1 MRDKKEA
8 ACCGKC
14 ADQALNMSGGKGSQ
28 RRRRFV
34 KQEKCRLQRQCARK
48 AQALLLPPRRAWRRA
63 GEDGLALPPRVP
75 RHTRPTGRV
84 LPSPWLCGYP
94 ARARG
99 AAHFPVWNRERRLDS
114 EIPYP
119 RAGAVSTTMAHCFL
133 PVGDRQ
139 AREWRRNPGVSAP
152 RVSQPGNSSFNRLN
166 ARRKVVFPDP
176 DRPRIA
182 VSPCAGK
189 VPERSRM
196 TTCPPKAMERL
207 PMRAR
212 WGMRDP
218 YFCSQA
224 SRRCWRSSGA

>member
-1 MRDKKEA
+1 M
-8 ACCGKC
+8 
-14 ADQALNMSGGKGSQ
+14 
-28 RRRRFV
+28 
-34 KQEKCRLQRQCARK
+34 
-48 AQALLLPPRRAWRRA
+48 LLPPGERGGGLGKTVSHILPEFYVTQGLPGAFFRLPGCADTQRAQGEQHIFLYGTGKDGWILKYHTHAPAQFRQRWRTVFSLS
-63 GEDGLALPPRVP
+63 G
-75 RHTRPTGRV
+75 
-84 LPSPWLCGYP
+84 
-94 ARARG
+94 
-99 AAHFPVWNRERRLDS
+99 
-114 EIPYP
+114 I
-119 RAGAVSTTMAHCFL
+119 
-133 PVGDRQ
+133 DRQ
-139 AREWRRNPGVSAP
+139 GSGAEIQAYLPP

>member
-28 RRRRFV
+28 RRRRR
-34 KQEKCRLQRQCARK
+34 CCC
-48 AQALLLPPRRAWRRA
+48 PPESVAADWRRRSRA
-63 GEDGLALPPRVP
+63 SSQS
-75 RHTRPTGRV
+75 PT
-84 LPSPWLCGYP
+84 SHKAY
-94 ARARG
+94 RARSS
-99 AAHFPVWNRERRLDS
+99 ASLAVR
-114 EIPYP
+114 IPS
-119 RAGAVSTTMAHCFL
+119 AQGEQHIFL
-133 PVGDRQ
+133 YGTGKDGWILKYHTHAPAQFRQRWRTVFSLSRIDRQ
-139 AREWRRNPGVSAP
+139 GSGAEIQAYLPP

-189 VPERSRM
+189 VPKRSRM
-196 TTCPPKAMERL
+196 TTYPPKAMERL

>member
-1 MRDKKEA
+1 MLRKS
-8 ACCGKC
+8 
-14 ADQALNMSGGKGSQ
+14 ADQALNMSGGKGIQ
-28 RRRRFV
+28 RRRRR
-34 KQEKCRLQRQCARK
+34 CCC
-48 AQALLLPPRRAWRRA
+48 PPESVAA
-63 GEDGLALPPRVP
+63 TGEDGLALPPRVP
-75 RHTRPTGRV
+75 RHTRPAGRV
-84 LPSPWLCGYP
+84 LPPPWLCGYL

-139 AREWRRNPGVSAP
+139 AKEWRRNSGVSAPP

-207 PMRAR
+207 SMRAR